1 MLAQSITT
9 LQRHEGDIIRR
20 INFLVLAAFS
30 LLLWVD
36 TVTGAAQWL
45 GLPLTVFS
53 VLFKMPLIAL
63 MLLMLGAF
71 RPSIAVGFL
80 VTILV
85 LMIGPTLQFLERP
98 KPSFLFN
105 DISLTLKIL
114 TPLITFF
121 YCRLMIKLYPN
132 MSSRLIVRALWINL
146 GAIIFNLA
154 AGIGGLGYP
163 SYAPAGG
170 GQAIGINGFYVAG
183 NELGACFVLLYGFA
197 LHYSWNRSFKM
208 YLTMAAVAVISGLL
222 IATKTAM
229 LSSFLLIFA
238 IPLFNEREN
247 LTKLTPLKIKVFIP
261 MLLALIAVVVFISQ
275 LLQAV
280 GLYEKFVWIVQEKG
294 VLTLI
299 LSGRDEFARLVLDG
313 FELMASTFNYFF
325 GIGTSGISEIYSIK
339 YKAEIDPIDIFVVF
353 GMVGL
358 LVCSIS
364 LVALNL
370 EAFRKIRTPH
380 FFAPAIVAVNLVFCV
395 LIFVSGHILYS
406 GMLGMLWGMLNSLA
420 FVHRKQRDSSHA

>member
-1 MLAQSITT
+1 MLAQPIKT
-9 LQRHEGDIIRR
+9 LRTHENEIVRR
-20 INFLVLAAFS
+20 INLLVLAAFS

-71 RPSIAVGFL
+71 RPSILIGFL
-80 VTILV
+80 AVIV
-85 LMIGPTLQFLERP
+85 ILMIGPTLQFLERP

-121 YCRLMIKLYPN
+121 YCRLMIKLY
-132 MSSRLIVRALWINL
+132 SDVAGRLIIRALWINL
-146 GAIIFNLA
+146 AAIIFNLS
-154 AGIGGLGYP
+154 AGVAGLGYP

-197 LHYSWNRSFKM
+197 LHYSWNRTFKM
-208 YLTMAAVAVISGLL
+208 YLIMALAAVVSGLL

-247 LTKLTPLKIKVFIP
+247 LTKLTSLKIKVFIP
-261 MLLALIAVVVFISQ
+261 MLVALIAVVVFISQ

-313 FELMASTFNYFF
+313 FQLMASTFNYFF
-325 GIGTSGISEIYSIK
+325 GIGTSGISEIYSVK

-358 LVCSIS
+358 IVCAVS
-364 LVALNL
+364 LVAMNI

-380 FFAPAIVAVNLVFCV
+380 FFAPAIVAVNLVFVV

-420 FVHRKQRDSSHA
+420 FIHRTQEDINHA